1 MIFHVCHTGTKNT
14 SAVFECLAN
23 KCAVK
28 FSYHQSSNCIST
40 VRGTFQEVQLVM
52 GNCVS
57 DHWSAV
63 FC

>member
-1 MIFHVCHTGTKNT
+1 MSVILGQKTPVRFL
-14 SAVFECLAN
+14 SALAN

-57 DHWSAV
+57 DHLSAV